1 MTDLLLPT
9 LPSDDENDHDD
20 AAAVVEEDDDDDSMC
35 MDESFTLNQGTYVN
49 DIVAQTT
56 SDGGITGWSFQNAL
70 NRSNNNVDN
79 DQDHTQPLRMDI
91 DAIIAAKRKDIIQQN
106 QPQSETKQVNVKST
120 SDKGEN
126 DENSS
131 EEDSSDDNDDSDED
145 DDDADDDDDDDDD
158 VPNIVDDEHLQ
169 QEDDVL
175 TTRLTKRQKK
185 QERANQPPQT
195 TNPSL
200 DDENDEKE
208 EDDEEDVE
216 DDSDEDEDDEEEDDV
231 DYETKREASKA
242 NAFYDTETS
251 RAVSQK
257 QNNNMN
263 SNSMTGFDDNNNNN
277 NSNNNSIQAFNQLPL
292 CRPLLRGIAAMGFVQ
307 PTPIQSAVI
316 PLVLNGRDICASAVT
331 GSGKTAAFVVPIA
344 ERIIHRSSS
353 NSAYCCTRALILTPT
368 RELAAQC
375 YGMMS
380 TFIQYTKLRASLIVG
395 GSKNN
400 TSQATE
406 LRTRPDFIV
415 ATPGRLL
422 DHVTNST
429 GCTLV
434 DIEFLILDEADR
446 LLDLGFSDEI
456 MEIVKSCPIQRQ
468 TLLFSATMNTKVD
481 DLIHLSLKN
490 PVRVKISDQNGNDH
504 DTTNGLEV
512 APRLE
517 QEFIRIRA
525 SNEGVNREGI
535 LLGLLTRTYKTQV
548 ICFFDTKVTAHRMMI
563 LAGLCGI
570 RCAELHGNLT
580 QPQRLTALED
590 FRSGNVDVLLAT
602 DLAARGLD
610 INRVQTVINFEM
622 PSQLA
627 TYIHRI
633 GRTARA
639 GRGGRS
645 CTLIGEG
652 RRHLMKELL
661 KESSNKKKKPLDSSS
676 TTNPDT
682 TKGVI
687 LSRTVPSAVIS
698 HFAAKI
704 QSLEV
709 HYEEVLQAETVAK
722 LDRIA
727 EMEVTRAQNLIEHAD
742 EIKQRPAKEW
752 FVSNAEK
759 QQGVLNRTKES
770 KNNDST
776 ADKPTGMHRMTRKK
790 RRAREVREAME
801 QGDDTNEGDIDQPQ
815 SKSVNDSKIKSDVR
829 KQKRLQA
836 EMKYEKSGLSIHDI
850 DMQEEKKLLKKTKK
864 KNTSTNSNDAAGDSN
879 LFGEEK
885 VSFATSGSKS
895 KRSNGEL
902 ESEDRPA
909 RSTYKFVGYNPDKKL
924 GRKKSHNSFKSKSK
938 HKRR

>member
-1 MTDLLLPT
+1 
-9 LPSDDENDHDD
+9 
-20 AAAVVEEDDDDDSMC
+20 
-35 MDESFTLNQGTYVN
+35 
-49 DIVAQTT
+49 
-56 SDGGITGWSFQNAL
+56 
-70 NRSNNNVDN
+70 
-79 DQDHTQPLRMDI
+79 
-91 DAIIAAKRKDIIQQN
+91 
-106 QPQSETKQVNVKST
+106 
-120 SDKGEN
+120 
-126 DENSS
+126 
-131 EEDSSDDNDDSDED
+131 
-145 DDDADDDDDDDDD
+145 
-158 VPNIVDDEHLQ
+158 
-169 QEDDVL
+169 
-175 TTRLTKRQKK
+175 
-185 QERANQPPQT
+185 
-195 TNPSL
+195 
-200 DDENDEKE
+200 
-208 EDDEEDVE
+208 
-216 DDSDEDEDDEEEDDV
+216 
-231 DYETKREASKA
+231 
-242 NAFYDTETS
+242 
-251 RAVSQK
+251 
-257 QNNNMN
+257 
-263 SNSMTGFDDNNNNN
+263 
-277 NSNNNSIQAFNQLPL
+277 
-292 CRPLLRGIAAMGFVQ
+292 
-307 PTPIQSAVI
+307 
-316 PLVLNGRDICASAVT
+316 
-331 GSGKTAAFVVPIA
+331 
-344 ERIIHRSSS
+344 
-353 NSAYCCTRALILTPT
+353 
-368 RELAAQC
+368 
-375 YGMMS
+375 MS

-406 LRTRPDFIV
+406 LRTRPDFII

-481 DLIHLSLKN
+481 DLIRLSLKN
-490 PVRVKISDQNGNDH
+490 PVRVKISDQNGTNND
-504 DTTNGLEV
+504 TASTSLEV

-535 LLGLLTRTYKTQV
+535 LLALLTRTYKTQV

-580 QPQRLTALED
+580 QPQRLMALED
-590 FRSGNVDVLLAT
+590 FRSGNVDVLMAT

-661 KESSNKKKKPLDSSS
+661 KDSSNKKKKSLDNSSA
-676 TTNPDT
+676 TNPVGST
-682 TKGVI
+682 GVI

-742 EIKQRPAKEW
+742 EIKQRPPKEW
-752 FVSNAEK
+752 FVSNSEK
-759 QQGVLNRTKES
+759 QRGAIKVANEG
-770 KNNDST
+770 KNNDS
-776 ADKPTGMHRMTRKK
+776 AIEKPTSGMHRMTRKK

-801 QGDDTNEGDIDQPQ
+801 QGGDDTNEGDDQPPQ
-815 SKSVNDSKIKSDVR
+815 SKAVNELKIKSDVR

-836 EMKYEKSGLSIHDI
+836 EMKHVKSGLSIHDM
-850 DMQEEKKLLKKTKK
+850 DMQEEKKLLKKSKK
-864 KNTSTNSNDAAGDSN
+864 KKSGTNSSDAVGDSN

-885 VSFATSGSKS
+885 VSFATSGSKRKS
-895 KRSNGEL
+895 ESA
-902 ESEDRPA
+902 SEDKPA
-909 RSTYKFVGYNPDKKL
+909 KSTYKFIGYNPDKKL
-924 GRKKSHNSFKSKSK
+924 GRKKSHNAFKSKSK